1 MCVGGDEL
9 AGISLQLCCAGDFF
23 WEEGFLGA
31 AFGGGAALFAAMSHS
46 RGLSFLHRQKK
57 KLIMRAN
64 CEKKKKKETG
74 REWGGEKRKKTKT
87 PDEHLI

>member
-9 AGISLQLCCAGDFF
+9 AGISLQFCCAGDFF

-57 KLIMRAN
+57 S
-64 CEKKKKKETG
+64 
-74 REWGGEKRKKTKT
+74 
-87 PDEHLI
+87 